1 MLNPQLNPQT
11 SSMILTQEGLDKVN
25 GMLAR
30 LLSEING
37 RYILLVEKSGQ
48 AIASVGEQNPFA
60 IPLAALVAGA
70 FSSTR
75 EIARMLGEKEFQ
87 SMFQQ
92 GKDAHIFISLLP
104 SQDILA
110 VVFDENSTVG
120 IVKMRSKQA
129 SQELAVEI
137 AKMRGQPIQFH
148 PTGEGEI
155 TLLPEQ

>member
-11 SSMILTQEGLDKVN
+11 SSMVLTQEGLEKVN
-25 GMLAR
+25 GLLGR
-30 LLSEING
+30 LLGEINAK
-37 RYILLVEKSGQ
+37 YILLVEKSGQ
-48 AIASVGEQNPFA
+48 AIASVGEQNPYA

-75 EIARMLGEKEFQ
+75 EIARMLGEKEFR

-92 GKDAHIFISLLP
+92 GKDAHIFIALLP
-104 SQDILA
+104 TQDLLA

-120 IVKMRSKQA
+120 IVKMRCNQVA
-129 SQELAVEI
+129 EELAVEI
-137 AKMRGQPIQFH
+137 SKMRGQPVEFH
-148 PTGEGEI
+148 PTGEGDV

>member
-11 SSMILTQEGLDKVN
+11 SSMILTQEGLEKVN
-25 GMLAR
+25 AMLAR

-120 IVKMRSKQA
+120 IVKMRSKQV